1 VPTKNG
7 FKVEVDAARNLVH
20 TLYCGKVTAEHM
32 KIAAAE
38 VELQLPEMRTGF
50 AVLADLSGLEA
61 MELDCAPHLSRIMDL
76 CRTQGVAL
84 VVRIIPDPSKDIG
97 LNILS
102 LIHYRGK
109 VRIVT
114 CATLAE
120 AERALK

>member
-1 VPTKNG
+1 MPPKKA

-20 TLYCGKVTAEHM
+20 TRYCGNVTAEQM
-32 KIAAAE
+32 KVAAAE
-38 VELQLPEMRTGF
+38 VEQQLPALRKGF
-50 AVLADLSGLEA
+50 AVLADLTCLET
-61 MELDCAPHLSRIMDL
+61 MELECAPHLSRIMDL
-76 CRTQGVAL
+76 CRIQGVGL
-84 VVRIIPDPSKDIG
+84 IVRVIPDPSKDIG

-114 CATLAE
+114 CETLAE